1 MPGESQAQRSLVGC
15 HLLGRTESDTT
26 EATWWQQLGPADP
39 QLVGSLQGLRHP
51 WGCISCL
58 GVDALLSIP
67 AWPVSGL
74 LVFSH
79 LPWFVIAQVVL
90 QTLEIVPC
98 DEREGECV
106 LESLVSWRFQ
116 VEAVAGFLL
125 AHFVM
130 LGVTFSHYSFI
141 YWALSKSQILC
152 SLCI

>member
-1 MPGESQAQRSLVGC
+1 M
-15 HLLGRTESDTT
+15 
-26 EATWWQQLGPADP
+26 
-39 QLVGSLQGLRHP
+39 
-51 WGCISCL
+51 
-58 GVDALLSIP
+58 DASLSIP

-79 LPWFVIAQVVL
+79 LPWFVIAEAVL

-106 LESLVSWRFQ
+106 LELLVSWRIQ

-130 LGVTFSHYSFI
+130 LGVTFLIIPLFTGHL
-141 YWALSKSQILC
+141 A
-152 SLCI
+152 SLRFCVLYVYELVSPS